1 MDVIKNLKNL
11 DYVFWILKWV
21 YKKQVKMSKPHEK
34 IKYCQ
39 RRRLMMRNSEEKD
52 SACTSDMIDTKHS
65 DDDEIVKEVVTKNN
79 R

>member
-1 MDVIKNLKNL
+1 MEMDIQKIRKI
-11 DYVFWILKWV
+11 F
-21 YKKQVKMSKPHEK
+21 KPRGK

-65 DDDEIVKEVVTKNN
+65 DDDEIVKELVTKNK